1 MRGRARRRSLGAV
14 AVLAPLAVA
23 LALTVFS
30 ADGAADAA
38 YTIQSIETWVS
49 APNGNQL
56 YTRIVQPS
64 PSLYP
69 GQRFP
74 AVIPIPGGTGDGAP
88 LAGNPAYRD
97 LAAGG
102 FVVIA
107 FNAEGR
113 GNGLPGNL
121 LSEGDEDCNG
131 FLHQDDLKAVI
142 EFAAGRPNVDVD
154 NIGVATSSFGIA
166 IGAGALGRYPS
177 LHVAYLVDNEGP
189 HDSRVITFYDV
200 GPERQVCGHWS
211 TVTDPSPENEAFW
224 AKREAVRHIGGYR
237 GRYLRMQAEVD
248 HAQGAGYFRHAIE
261 MVNAATGTQY
271 GGAGSAAWTRMNG
284 SDLGNPVNTVYPLGD
299 LSHYPV
305 WVSDRVADHPDLEV
319 AYIRE
324 MAALVNGPVGGTVE
338 APDGEG
344 SPSEVAESSDGASWP
359 PYAAIAGAA
368 AAGGTLLLAA
378 SAVWAARR
386 SRHS

>member
-1 MRGRARRRSLGAV
+1 MA
-14 AVLAPLAVA
+14 A
-23 LALTVFS
+23 LALAVFS
-30 ADGAADAA
+30 AQGAADAA
-38 YTIQSIETWVS
+38 YTIQTIETWVS

-56 YTRIVQPS
+56 YTRIVQPT
-64 PSLYP
+64 PALYP

-88 LAGNPAYRD
+88 LANSPAYRD
-97 LAAGG
+97 LAASG

-131 FLHQDDLKAVI
+131 FLHQDDLKAII
-142 EFAAGRPNVDVD
+142 EFAASRPNVDAG

-177 LHVAYLVDNEGP
+177 LPVAYLVDNEGP

-211 TVTDPSPENEAFW
+211 TVTDPSSENQAFW
-224 AKREAVRHIGGYR
+224 AEREAVRHIGGYH
-237 GRYLRMQAEVD
+237 GRYLRTQAEVD
-248 HAQGAGYFRHAIE
+248 HAQGPGYFRHAIE

-271 GGAGSAAWTRMNG
+271 DGAGSAAWTRMNG
-284 SDLGNPVNTVYPLGD
+284 SDLGNPVNTVYPLDNPSG
-299 LSHYPV
+299 YPV
-305 WVSDRVADHPDLEV
+305 WFSGRMADHPGLEIV
-319 AYIRE
+319 YIRE
-324 MAALVNGPVGGTVE
+324 MAALVNGPVGGTAE
-338 APDGEG
+338 APDTEA
-344 SPSEVAESSDGASWP
+344 SQAEIAESSRGSSP
-359 PYAAIAGAA
+359 PYAVIAGAA
-368 AAGGTLLLAA
+368 AGAVLLGAGG
-378 SAVWAARR
+378 WYARR
-386 SRHS
+386 RRRAERDLSLPEAAVEGG

>member
-1 MRGRARRRSLGAV
+1 MKGRSRKRGLTAMA
-14 AVLAPLAVA
+14 ALAVA
-23 LALTVFS
+23 LALAVFS

-56 YTRIVQPS
+56 YTRIVQPA
-64 PSLYP
+64 PALYP

-97 LAAGG
+97 LAASG

-113 GNGLPGNL
+113 GKGLPGNL
-121 LSEGDEDCNG
+121 LSEGSEDCNG
-131 FLHQDDLKAVI
+131 FLHQDDLKAII
-142 EFAAGRPNVDVD
+142 EFAAGRPNVDAG

-166 IGAGALGRYPS
+166 IGAGALARYPS
-177 LHVAYLVDNEGP
+177 LPVAYLVDNEGP

-211 TVTDPSPENEAFW
+211 TVTDPSPENQAFW
-224 AKREAVRHIGGYR
+224 AEREAVRHIGGYR
-237 GRYLRMQAEVD
+237 GRYLRIQAEID
-248 HAQGAGYFRHAIE
+248 HAQGPGYFRHAIE

-271 GGAGSAAWTRMNG
+271 SGAGSAAWTRMNG

-299 LSHYPV
+299 PSGYPV
-305 WVSDRVADHPDLEV
+305 WVSGRVADHPGLEI

-324 MAALVNGPVGGTVE
+324 MAALANEPIGGTAE
-338 APDGEG
+338 APA
-344 SPSEVAESSDGASWP
+344 AEASLAEMAGSSDGASWP
-359 PYAAIAGAA
+359 PYAIIAGI
-368 AAGGTLLLAA
+368 AAG
-378 SAVWAARR
+378 AVLFGAGAWYVRRRR
-386 SRHS
+386 SVSQR

>member
-1 MRGRARRRSLGAV
+1 MAA
-14 AVLAPLAVA
+14 LAVA
-23 LALTVFS
+23 LALAVFS
-30 ADGAADAA
+30 AQGAADAA
-38 YTIQSIETWVS
+38 YTIQTIETWVS
-49 APNGNQL
+49 APNGSQL
-56 YTRIVQPS
+56 YTRIVQPT

-88 LAGNPAYRD
+88 LANSPAYRD

-113 GNGLPGNL
+113 GKGLPGNL
-121 LSEGDEDCNG
+121 LSEGSEDCNG

-142 EFAAGRPNVDVD
+142 DFAAGRPNVDAG

-177 LHVAYLVDNEGP
+177 LPVAYLVDNEGP

-211 TVTDPSPENEAFW
+211 TVTDPSSENQAFW
-224 AKREAVRHIGGYR
+224 AEREAARHIGGYR
-237 GRYLRMQAEVD
+237 GRYLRMQADVD
-248 HAQGAGYFRHAIE
+248 HAQGPGYFRHAIE
-261 MVNAATGTQY
+261 MVNAATGPQY

-284 SDLGNPVNTVYPLGD
+284 SDLGNPINTVYPLDDPIG
-299 LSHYPV
+299 YPV
-305 WVSDRVADHPDLEV
+305 WVSDRVSDHPGLEI

-324 MAALVNGPVGGTVE
+324 MAALANGPVGGTAE
-338 APDGEG
+338 APDGRASPLETAG
-344 SPSEVAESSDGASWP
+344 SSTP
-359 PYAAIAGAA
+359 PYAVVAGAA
-368 AAGGTLLLAA
+368 AVVVVGAGA
-378 SAVWAARR
+378 WYARR
-386 SRHS
+386 QLSGY

>member
-1 MRGRARRRSLGAV
+1 MEGRARNLVLAAV
-14 AVLAPLAVA
+14 AALALAVLA
-23 LALTVFS
+23 
-30 ADGAADAA
+30 ADGTADAA
-38 YTIQSIETWVS
+38 YTIQTIETWVS
-49 APNGNQL
+49 APNGSQL
-56 YTRIVQPS
+56 YTRIVQPT

-88 LAGNPAYRD
+88 LANSPAYRD
-97 LAAGG
+97 LAASG

-113 GNGLPGNL
+113 GNDLPGNL
-121 LSEGDEDCNG
+121 LSEGSEDCNG

-142 EFAAGRPNVDVD
+142 EFVAGRPNVDAG

-177 LHVAYLVDNEGP
+177 LPVAYLVDNEGP

-211 TVTDPSPENEAFW
+211 TVTDPSPENQAFW
-224 AKREAVRHIGGYR
+224 AEREAVRHIGSYQ

-248 HAQGAGYFRHAIE
+248 HAQGPGYFRHAIE
-261 MVNAATGTQY
+261 MINAATRPQY

-284 SDLGNPVNTVYPLGD
+284 SDLGNPINTVYPLGD
-299 LSHYPV
+299 SGGYPA
-305 WVSDRVADHPDLEV
+305 WVSGRVSNHPGLEI

-324 MAALVNGPVGGTVE
+324 MAALVSGPVGGMAE
-338 APDGEG
+338 APTTEA
-344 SPSEVAESSDGASWP
+344 SPAVMAESSGGSSP
-359 PYAAIAGAA
+359 PYAAMAGAA
-368 AAGGTLLLAA
+368 AGAALLLAA
-378 SAVWAARR
+378 GGWYARR
-386 SRHS
+386 RWRAR

>member
-1 MRGRARRRSLGAV
+1 MAT
-14 AVLAPLAVA
+14 LAPLAVA
-23 LALTVFS
+23 LALAVFS
-30 ADGAADAA
+30 ADGATGTA
-38 YTIQSIETWVS
+38 YTIQSVETWVS
-49 APNGNQL
+49 APNGSQL
-56 YTRIVQPS
+56 YTRIVQPA
-64 PSLYP
+64 PALYP

-74 AVIPIPGGTGDGAP
+74 AVIPIPGGTGDGAR

-97 LAAGG
+97 LAASG

-113 GNGLPGNL
+113 GKDLPGNL

-142 EFAAGRPNVDVD
+142 EFAAGGPNVDAG

-177 LHVAYLVDNEGP
+177 LPVAYLVDNEGP

-211 TVTDPSPENEAFW
+211 TVTDPSSENQAFW
-224 AKREAVRHIGGYR
+224 AEREAVRHIGGYH
-237 GRYLRMQAEVD
+237 GRYLRIQAEVD
-248 HAQGAGYFRHAIE
+248 HAQGPGYFRHAIE
-261 MVNAATGTQY
+261 MVNAATRAQY

-284 SDLGNPVNTVYPLGD
+284 SDLGNPVNTVYPLRD
-299 LSHYPV
+299 PSRYPD
-305 WVSDRVADHPDLEV
+305 WVSGRMADHPGLEIV
-319 AYIRE
+319 YIRE
-324 MAALVNGPVGGTVE
+324 MAALANGPVGGTAE
-338 APDGEG
+338 APTTEASPLETAG
-344 SPSEVAESSDGASWP
+344 SSSP

-368 AAGGTLLLAA
+368 AGGALLLAA
-378 SAVWAARR
+378 GAWYARR
-386 SRHS
+386 RRQAG